1 MVRIFT
7 PTNTLNPYRHPQRVQ
22 NNCENSC
29 TCWQNSKAFVCN
41 NMVCLVLAFEYGG
54 KRMERVLEIESSKV
68 EVEDGI
74 LLPQEGFTY
83 LFKRI

>member
-1 MVRIFT
+1 M
-7 PTNTLNPYRHPQRVQ
+7 
-22 NNCENSC
+22 
-29 TCWQNSKAFVCN
+29 CN

-54 KRMERVLEIESSKV
+54 KRMERVLEIESWKV
-68 EVEDGI
+68 EVKDGI